1 MGGRTKA
8 PARRGSTIISPAAA
22 ATAATNA
29 PRRIAVHTGCGYNR
43 FPLSFFRA
51 RARAHTRLHR
61 SQPWGWSSPANY
73 TRCTGSGWRLPRP
86 NGYVHCWCGMVSG
99 LCQGAQSMRWSTPP
113 TELREARQDGA
124 GRGLTLSDTCGLGR
138 GQRPRGWQ
146 TPLHRLRPITQRGSR
161 LSGSALRKSRVQGR
175 RN

>member
-1 MGGRTKA
+1 MGMEQSRELHA
-8 PARRGSTIISPAAA
+8 MHRERLAAA
-22 ATAATNA
+22 EAKWVRALLVRDGFGFV
-29 PRRIAVHTGCGYNR
+29 PGCTVA
-43 FPLSFFRA
+43 L
-51 RARAHTRLHR
+51 
-61 SQPWGWSSPANY
+61 
-73 TRCTGSGWRLPRP
+73 
-86 NGYVHCWCGMVSG
+86 
-99 LCQGAQSMRWSTPP
+99 SMRWSTPP